1 MRTLTPIGSAVNITN
16 ASKANQCVLT
26 CVNSFNEGDLVLIE
40 DVEGMTELNDNF
52 YVIVSASS
60 TSITIDVDST
70 GFTTYTGSGTATAVA
85 PVIQFSEVELHS
97 FILNVSPSQWLA

>member
-16 ASKANQCVLT
+16 ASKATQCVLT

-40 DVEGMTELNDNF
+40 DVDGMTELNDNF
-52 YVIVSASS
+52 YVIASASS

-70 GFTTYTGSGTATAVA
+70 AFTTYTGSGTATAVA